1 MAEPGAGREAG
12 PGTGRGPGRGSG
24 PGLPTALP
32 VGHDLL
38 GGDGFPAF
46 GGEAVT
52 ERVAQWRARVTGVD
66 PYVVDGLLAVGS
78 AAVSLWS
85 VYHDDTAWDWWVY
98 LLALGTALPLPWRLR
113 APVTVLVL
121 SCGLSAVLSVVA
133 HSAMP
138 QLPLYAV
145 ITLYTVADRAGE
157 RQRWT
162 VLAVTV
168 VANVVGTRSPNGA
181 LFSLLTS
188 VGAFVFGCLVRELRR
203 LAAVEAERAREA
215 GRRAASDAARAVA
228 EERARIA
235 REMHDILAHAVSLM
249 VIQAE
254 AGPLVVR
261 GDPERAIKVFDTIA
275 DSGRDAMVQLRRVL
289 GVLKEDGAVPEL
301 APQPRLAELPALAE
315 RVRRTGVRVELEV
328 DPAGR
333 LPADIE
339 AAGYRIVQEALTN
352 TVKHAEAGRIEVRV
366 VREGTELVVLVS
378 DDGRG
383 VRPRPDRA
391 AGGLS
396 GGRGLVGIRERAA
409 ACGGRAEAGP
419 GPEGRGFLVSAR
431 LPLGE
436 EEGVGA

>member
-1 MAEPGAGREAG
+1 MAEPVAGPVAEQGAGPGAGR
-12 PGTGRGPGRGSG
+12 
-24 PGLPTALP
+24 GLPTALP

-38 GGDGFPAF
+38 GGDGFPGY

-52 ERVAQWRARVTGVD
+52 ERAARWRARLTGVD

-98 LLALGTALPLPWRLR
+98 LLAFGTALPLPWRLR
-113 APVTVLVL
+113 APVTVLVI
-121 SCGLSAVLSVVA
+121 SGGLSAALSVLA

-145 ITLYTVADRAGE
+145 IALYTVADRAGE

-168 VANVVGTRSPNGA
+168 VANVVGTHSPNGA

-315 RVRRTGVRVELEV
+315 RVRRTGVRVELEID
-328 DPAGR
+328 DPAGP

-383 VRPRPDRA
+383 VRLRPDRA

-431 LPLGE
+431 LPLGGGK
-436 EEGVGA
+436 GVRA